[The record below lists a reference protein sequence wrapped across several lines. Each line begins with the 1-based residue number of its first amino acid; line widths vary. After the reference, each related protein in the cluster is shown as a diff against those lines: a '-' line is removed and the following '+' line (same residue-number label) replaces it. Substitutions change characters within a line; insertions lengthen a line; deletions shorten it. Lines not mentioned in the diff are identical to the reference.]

1 MKDEIDKQMKPRKIP
16 KRVSAAIINSVTAGV
31 VPRIGLEHIN
41 VGRKIEIEALIE
53 DLNNIAEGGAAF
65 RFIVG
70 RYGSGKTFLLQ
81 LLRNQAMERGYVVA
95 DVDLSPE
102 RRLTGTNNSGL
113 NTYRE
118 LMQNISTKTMPDG
131 GALSSILERWI
142 STIQSQV
149 LTEEEISAADPE
161 FNRKVEQR
169 IHAVIDQMEDMV
181 NGFDYAKVITAYW
194 HGHIQGDDE
203 RKDAALR
210 WLRGEFTAKTDARQA
225 LGVRVIVEDSNWYEY
240 LKLFASLISAIGY
253 KGLVVLIDEAVNL
266 YKISNRIS
274 RENNYEK
281 LLTMFNDTMQGKANH
296 IGIVIGGTPQFLED
310 RNRGVYSY
318 EALKTRLAQSRFV
331 DSTLID
337 VSGPVINLKKLDAE
351 EIYLML
357 RNVLN
362 VYIAQTKYDPEI
374 DSKQIQNFMQVSAE
388 RLGSAELL
396 TPRDV
401 VRDFVSVLNLLR
413 QNPDATFSGIMGD
426 ENFEPTS
433 EPSSEEEPPD
443 QFAEFEL

>member
-1 MKDEIDKQMKPRKIP
+1 MKPRKIP
-16 KRVSAAIINSVTAGV
+16 RRVSTAIINSVTAGV

-118 LMQNISTKTMPDG
+118 LMKNLSTKTMPDG
-131 GALSSILERWI
+131 GALSAILERWI

-149 LTEEEISAADPE
+149 LTEEKIPADDPT
-161 FNRKVEQR
+161 FNEKVEQK

-181 NGFDYAKVITAYW
+181 HGFDYARVITAYW
-194 HGHIQGDDE
+194 HGHVQGDDD

-225 LGVRVIVEDSNWYEY
+225 LGVRVIVEDNNWYEY
-240 LKLFASLISAIGY
+240 LKLFASFISAIGY
-253 KGLVVLIDEAVNL
+253 KGLIVLIDEAVNL

-296 IGIVIGGTPQFLED
+296 IGIIVGSTPQFMED
-310 RNRGVYSY
+310 KNRGVYSY
-318 EALKTRLAQSRFV
+318 EALKTRLSQSRFV
-331 DSTLID
+331 DSSLID

-362 VYIAQTKYDPEI
+362 VYIAQTQHDPALENE
-374 DSKQIQNFMQVSAE
+374 QIQNFMQVSAE
-388 RLGSAELL
+388 RLGSTELL

-401 VRDFVSVLNLLR
+401 VRDFISVLNLLR
-413 QNPDATFSGIMGD
+413 QNPERTFSEIIGA
-426 ENFEPTS
+426 ENFQSTTES
-433 EPSSEEEPPD
+433 LEDNDQPD
-443 QFAEFEL
+443 TYAEFEL